1 MKTMDQKLLSEKT
14 ILLGASFPDKVA
26 AIRACG
32 ELLMAAGCAERPYI
46 DAMVARD
53 EMSTIYIGNGVALP
67 HGTEA
72 SRRYVKR
79 TGLAIVQVPGGVDF
93 GKGNVARLLVA
104 VAALG
109 EEHIDLL
116 TEIAQICVDDAML
129 ERLINAATA
138 RDLLAVIAP
147 ERS

>member
-1 MKTMDQKLLSEKT
+1 
-14 ILLGASFPDKVA
+14 
-26 AIRACG
+26 
-32 ELLMAAGCAERPYI
+32 
-46 DAMVARD
+46 
-53 EMSTIYIGNGVALP
+53 MSTIYIGNGVALP

-116 TEIAQICVDDAML
+116 TEIAQICVDDEML
-129 ERLINAATA
+129 DRLINAATA
-138 RDLLAVIAP
+138 SELLSVIAP
-147 ERS
+147 ERGDAPEKD